1 MVSSVLFVNKWDLM
15 KPNNNNQT
23 VTENKLDNLRIHYGM
38 IRWFSISA
46 KSGLNV
52 RKGMNFM
59 ISKICKNTNLI
70 VEQRKHMVIF
80 PKKKQMNTSLV
91 PQCVYL

>member
-59 ISKICKNTNLI
+59 INKLWKMQFSMMNKGNTWLCYQKRN
-70 VEQRKHMVIF
+70 K
-80 PKKKQMNTSLV
+80 
-91 PQCVYL
+91 